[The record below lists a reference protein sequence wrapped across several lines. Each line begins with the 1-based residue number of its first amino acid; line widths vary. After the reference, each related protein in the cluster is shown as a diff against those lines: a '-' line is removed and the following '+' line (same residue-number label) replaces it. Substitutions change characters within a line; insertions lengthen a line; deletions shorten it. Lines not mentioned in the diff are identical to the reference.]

1 MTNLIRDERVKE
13 GETSKMTFRSMFS
26 MMPMGAAIHLN
37 RVVWEE
43 TKIGRK
49 TDGFSLSCIPF
60 TVSF

>member
-13 GETSKMTFRSMFS
+13 GETSKMTFRS